1 MQPRNKSELKKRT
14 PFAHNSQVFVF
25 FVISTVHFHLYT
37 PIGPCKLKH
46 DQGFC
51 EILWGPNNS
60 NKSFDIEALFLEK
73 KVSRINLSNQ

>member
-14 PFAHNSQVFVF
+14 PFAYNSQVFVI

-46 DQGFC
+46 DPGFC
-51 EILWGPNNS
+51 E
-60 NKSFDIEALFLEK
+60 KFKQVF
-73 KVSRINLSNQ
+73 

>member
-1 MQPRNKSELKKRT
+1 MAPSPIKKSTNMQPRNKSELKKRT

-46 DQGFC
+46 DPGFC
-51 EILWGPNNS
+51 EIL
-60 NKSFDIEALFLEK
+60 
-73 KVSRINLSNQ
+73 